1 MLNPNFIQF
10 LHSMILGWEH
20 RCSMRPGTGST
31 RRPIGSERSVPT
43 GTTSQWVSD
52 SWSSVKKNA
61 LVATGNMGSRITMD
75 NPNTSTLSP
84 HLSLSLESSIFRV
97 NVAILRKPYAW
108 QWRLGKVP
116 DSIGFGLHTWLQ
128 LDRSMWLV
136 KQGYGKHSGL
146 KPQAATATIVI
157 KLAFFWAWPSK
168 IIAQPGIW
176 SLCGTWSFWSHTR
189 QTPSSGLIRHEA
201 PSS

>member
-84 HLSLSLESSIFRV
+84 HLSLSLLRALFSVLTWQFWGNHMRGNGVWGRFQILSDLVYTHGCNWIDQCDWSSRAMENTQV
-97 NVAILRKPYAW
+97 WNLKQR
-108 QWRLGKVP
+108 
-116 DSIGFGLHTWLQ
+116 Q
-128 LDRSMWLV
+128 L
-136 KQGYGKHSGL
+136 
-146 KPQAATATIVI
+146 P
-157 KLAFFWAWPSK
+157 
-168 IIAQPGIW
+168 
-176 SLCGTWSFWSHTR
+176 
-189 QTPSSGLIRHEA
+189 
-201 PSS
+201 